1 MNTPI
6 PGHEMTAESAAPPP
20 TTDVLRWNQLLASWP
35 DEARQA
41 ITRASRMARYR
52 RRTLIMSRESTSRE
66 LLAVVSGCIE
76 VVAFNADGRRYLNAL
91 LGPCSIVPI
100 VQLLDQCSRSYDY
113 YAREDSLIV
122 HIPRSALVLQLDRDP
137 VLWKTVAQLA
147 MERQRSSVAELRA
160 LTVGSTRRRIAAI
173 LLRMARIYAP
183 DRSCASMGAETDAID
198 VNLAQHD
205 LAAMLCVSRQTVN
218 KELGALV
225 EAGVLHMAYKRLT
238 IIDGAQLERLAA
250 AE

>member
-1 MNTPI
+1 MNTSI
-6 PGHEMTAESAAPPP
+6 PGHELTAERAIPPP
-20 TTDVLRWNQLLASWP
+20 AADVLRWNQLFASWP
-35 DEARQA
+35 DEDRLA
-41 ITRASRMARYR
+41 ISAVSRTARYR

-76 VVAFNADGRRYLNAL
+76 VVAFNADGRRHLNAL
-91 LGPCSIVPI
+91 LGPRSVVPI
-100 VQLLDQCSRSYDY
+100 VQLLDESSRSYDY

-122 HIPRSALVLQLDRDP
+122 HIPRGALVQRLDRNP

-147 MERQRSSVAELRA
+147 LERQRTSVAELRA

-183 DRSCASMGAETDAID
+183 DMACANGRAQAGAIGVD
-198 VNLAQHD
+198 LAQHD

>member
-1 MNTPI
+1 MNTPTAGHGLTTERAI
-6 PGHEMTAESAAPPP
+6 PPQ
-20 TTDVLRWNQLLASWP
+20 TTDVLRWNQLFANWP
-35 DEARQA
+35 EEDRLA
-41 ITRASRMARYR
+41 ITAASHTARYR

-76 VVAFNADGRRYLNAL
+76 VAAFNAEGRRHLNAL
-91 LGPCSIVPI
+91 LGPRSVVPI
-100 VQLLDQCSRSYDY
+100 VELLDESSRSYDY

-122 HIPRSALVLQLDRDP
+122 HIPRSALMQRLDRNP
-137 VLWKTVAQLA
+137 MLWKTVAQLA
-147 MERQRSSVAELRA
+147 LERQRSSVADLRA

-183 DRSCASMGAETDAID
+183 ERSCAPPRAQTSAID
-198 VNLAQHD
+198 INLAQHD

-238 IIDGAQLERLAA
+238 IIDGARLERLAA
-250 AE
+250 VE